1 MRDCYIFKNGI
12 LEDLP
17 IGKIYG
23 LTTGYQYKNDA
34 ARYYLS
40 ARAAFGNFYK
50 WGFLSA
56 NFELGSF
63 FKNSKTEQTAFS
75 FQAHY
80 FTNLRTIGR
89 WKSRQFVKPQVVIG
103 LNRVNAIG
111 DLLTII
117 TVTDC
122 RDLTPLLT
130 EQKKQS

>member
-12 LEDLP
+12 IEDLP

-89 WKSRQFVKPQVVIG
+89 WKLRQFVKPQVVIS
-103 LNRVNAIG
+103 LNRVNSIC

-117 TVTDC
+117 TVTAR